1 MRVFVNHSI
10 TLCVEGTICRNS
22 YSAYVFP
29 ANEGTNIT
37 LATVTNPT
45 VNRLD
50 PPFAEADSAIHS
62 RYVSFSHMADT
73 YDGFYVAL
81 RSEDACVYVHRV
93 QVFYWTCP
101 GGMQGLAEV
110 DGTAEPLE
118 SRTFRCIGNSTQR
131 TEGDRLICIVASRG
145 EEEYSEWRL
154 SGSGTALTISEV
166 CQCNPG
172 FQLLMG
178 ACSGELGSSMSK
190 GI

>member
-1 MRVFVNHSI
+1 MNHSI
-10 TLCVEGTICRNS
+10 TLCTEGTICRNR

-45 VNRLD
+45 VSPLV
-50 PPFAEADSAIHS
+50 PPFAEADADVHMH
-62 RYVSFSHMADT
+62 YVAFSHMADT

-81 RSEDACVYVHRV
+81 RSEDACVQVYRL

-101 GGMQGLAEV
+101 GGLQGLVEV

-118 SRTFRCIGNSTQR
+118 SCTFRCIGNSTQR
-131 TEGDRLICIVASRG
+131 TAGDRLICTVDSRG

-154 SGSGTALTISEV
+154 SGSGTALSISEV

-172 FQLLMG
+172 YQLLMG
-178 ACSGELGSSMSK
+178 SCSGELDRC
-190 GI
+190 IL